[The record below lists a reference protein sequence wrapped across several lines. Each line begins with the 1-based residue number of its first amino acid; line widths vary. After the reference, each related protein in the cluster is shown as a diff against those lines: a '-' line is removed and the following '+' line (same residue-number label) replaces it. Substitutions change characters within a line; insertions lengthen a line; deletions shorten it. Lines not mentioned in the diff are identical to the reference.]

1 MPSFPLTVTIPGNPS
16 PAHPNSQESR
26 RWPTG
31 TTHATISKWVRCP
44 TTTCT
49 ALPRKGSCGPA
60 IWSGATAWPNGC
72 RPNPRASWEAGLRG
86 AAAGAAE
93 DDFDRP
99 RRPRDDRDDDYRPRR
114 RTAKKKGPSTGLIVG
129 LSVGGVVLL
138 IGIIVGVVLLV
149 NSGGGGSRGGNVGP
163 GTYHGVLG
171 VGDPRDTQLRRS
183 PCHIYNVQMNA
194 GRTYIIDHMS
204 DRFDCFLRLEDAA
217 GRQLMVDD
225 DGGVG
230 LNSKI
235 IFRPPANGQY
245 RVIATSLSG
254 RGGPYTLTIVEN

>member
-1 MPSFPLTVTIPGNPS
+1 MADWYYARNNQQVGPVSDADMQRLAEEGQLRPGDLVWRDGLAEWV
-16 PAHPNSQESR
+16 PAESQGFSR
-26 RWPTG
+26 GRP
-31 TTHATISKWVRCP
+31 AR
-44 TTTCT
+44 
-49 ALPRKGSCGPA
+49 GP
-60 IWSGATAWPNGC
+60 G
-72 RPNPRASWEAGLRG
+72 E
-86 AAAGAAE
+86 E

-99 RRPRDDRDDDYRPRR
+99 RRSRDERDDDYRPRR

-129 LSVGGVVLL
+129 LSVGGVLLL

-171 VGDPRDTQLRRS
+171 PGDPRDKQLRGS
-183 PCHIYNVQMNA
+183 PCHTYNVQMTA

-204 DRFDCFLRLEDAA
+204 DRFDCFLRLEDAG

-225 DGGVG
+225 DGGIG

-245 RVIATSLSG
+245 RVYATSLSG
-254 RGGPYTLTIVEN
+254 RGGPYTLTIIEN